1 MTKSDLNSELKMAA
15 TIMTWFSRGI
25 PFGIGQSR
33 SKWNILNT
41 SIKTWMANLSIGDED
56 NCCQRSSFD
65 HSVSIEPGS
74 LLCSPTRDF
83 KQYWIWPSLRSE
95 RKSSKR
101 PRCAR
106 NEKSARGSDLNRTME
121 LRLSCTNPSIWIFQV
136 NQTHLCHRSVKK
148 HRKCNIIFMLP
159 KINSAQYFLYLKAV
173 YISSK
178 HVINV

>member
-65 HSVSIEPGS
+65 HSVSTEPGS
-74 LLCSPTRDF
+74 LLCSPPRDF

-101 PRCAR
+101 VRF
-106 NEKSARGSDLNRTME
+106 ESDYTDITVGQWSAVFPVEDFCKLV
-121 LRLSCTNPSIWIFQV
+121 RLMDTGRIQNLLCVPESESCP
-136 NQTHLCHRSVKK
+136 L
-148 HRKCNIIFMLP
+148 
-159 KINSAQYFLYLKAV
+159 KIRAYFDTIRLA
-173 YISSK
+173 
-178 HVINV
+178 